1 MSQVETSE
9 GRLDGESELISWL
22 RNNDL
27 MDAKDNLLNMRRPVT
42 LEYLKEFD
50 PMFLNGFIKSD
61 LKLDGM
67 LAYDFSKAVAKL
79 RESSGAGTT
88 AAKQIVRIVLS
99 QEEDNAI
106 TEINQKCS
114 NVLAYVDQ
122 LKKDMNGL
130 TDASKEIEAKI
141 NQFEQESINKIKS
154 RMNELRK
161 QANIEIN
168 KQKQQ
173 ISNHLQK
180 CEAYKTLLNEA
191 QKKQNTLLTDD
202 KLDKS
207 KRKTKILEIKNN
219 TLNNNIL
226 NNKMKFNPIVTVE
239 FDANKIRD
247 FIKNIGHINN
257 YNYPIPPVF
266 SVRNITVSAAT
277 IEFKEMN
284 DLLDYNIEI
293 NSNGYD
299 DEKKSSWNELV
310 TLKNKKTY
318 LCSNLK
324 ENKLYTLRSKCKN
337 EHGWSKYSDIVSFK
351 TKKVIIDSLI
361 MTYNEQEIFLRL
373 MNDSGKNLGNK
384 WNLIYRATRDGW
396 TGANFIAKAGKICKT
411 VIIIH
416 TQSNNVFGGYTT
428 IPYDSPNAWV
438 KDDAA
443 FLILIRSVKNYQP
456 QIFGVKKGSIY
467 AVCPGP
473 TRICLFGS
481 GRDLY
486 VYENC
491 NSNDKSYTSKTDYD
505 IPSAHYLNG
514 DVKNFRVKEI
524 EMYSCV

>member
-207 KRKTKILEIKNN
+207 KRKTKLLHVNKSVLNENDMMKNKLNYNGLITVDFDKISFFKSIENVGRVNNNNYPNPPIVIVKNVMSSEAIVEFTEVKSELECCIEISCVDEDEKGNWNTVATIKNKN
-219 TLNNNIL
+219 TYKITNLQS
-226 NNKMKFNPIVTVE
+226 NKSYKV
-239 FDANKIRD
+239 
-247 FIKNIGHINN
+247 
-257 YNYPIPPVF
+257 
-266 SVRNITVSAAT
+266 
-277 IEFKEMN
+277 
-284 DLLDYNIEI
+284 
-293 NSNGYD
+293 
-299 DEKKSSWNELV
+299 
-310 TLKNKKTY
+310 
-318 LCSNLK
+318 
-324 ENKLYTLRSKCKN
+324 RSKYKN
-337 EHGWSKYSDIVSFK
+337 QSGWSNYSQIASFK
-351 TKKVIIDSLI
+351 TKTLTSYQDLNCWKCGTSKGKMIICNNVQNPDRNDAFGRDGYSALCAAHEKLI
-361 MTYNEQEIFLRL
+361 GTH
-373 MNDSGKNLGNK
+373 SGYKS
-384 WNLIYRATRDGW
+384 RAT
-396 TGANFIAKAGKICKT
+396 
-411 VIIIH
+411 
-416 TQSNNVFGGYTT
+416 
-428 IPYDSPNAWV
+428 
-438 KDDAA
+438 
-443 FLILIRSVKNYQP
+443 
-456 QIFGVKKGSIY
+456 
-467 AVCPGP
+467 
-473 TRICLFGS
+473 
-481 GRDLY
+481 
-486 VYENC
+486 
-491 NSNDKSYTSKTDYD
+491 
-505 IPSAHYLNG
+505 
-514 DVKNFRVKEI
+514 
-524 EMYSCV
+524 